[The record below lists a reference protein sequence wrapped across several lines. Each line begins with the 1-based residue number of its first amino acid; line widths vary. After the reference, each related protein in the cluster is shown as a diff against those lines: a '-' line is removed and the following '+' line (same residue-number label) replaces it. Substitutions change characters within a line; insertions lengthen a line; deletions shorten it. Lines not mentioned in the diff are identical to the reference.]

1 MANEEWEKV
10 SWEEKIEAKCA
21 TKPSTALEGDYV
33 NISQMWNRDIYT
45 FEPAPVRPL
54 PEELELMRIRREK
67 EEERRLV
74 AEKEEQARLEAG
86 GDDGDK
92 GGGQERAKALGARK
106 MDPEDKGLG
115 RKGLGRGRPQWDEE
129 GEELPFVVAVG
140 GGEEG
145 KEELRGPDAMHML
158 ESANMTRKHF
168 PYGNRGWRV
177 ELPHA
182 ILMARECA
190 ADTSGDGLWGTDVA
204 VATGRRGDEH
214 GTVDAEEDT
223 GTSGAGL
230 DVGDGERVVGRCEDR
245 VGGHVE
251 GVLGV
256 GGADECDRDAGLAG

>member
-67 EEERRLV
+67 EEAMRLA
-74 AEKEEQARLEAG
+74 AEKEEQARLEAE
-86 GDDGDK
+86 GDDGDCK
-92 GGGQERAKALGARK
+92 SGGQEGAKALGARK
-106 MDPEDKGLG
+106 MDPEDRGLG

-129 GEELPFVVAVG
+129 GEELPFVVPVG
-140 GGEEG
+140 GG
-145 KEELRGPDAMHML
+145 KERKKELRARRYAYAGK
-158 ESANMTRKHF
+158 RKHDNET
-168 PYGNRGWRV
+168 PRVRKSRLEV

-182 ILMARECA
+182 ILVTWECA
-190 ADTSGDGLWGTDVA
+190 ADTSGNGLWRTDVA

-214 GTVDAEEDT
+214 GTVDAEEDARAA
-223 GTSGAGL
+223 GAGL
-230 DVGDGERVVGRCEDR
+230 DVGDGERVVGRREDR

-251 GVLGV
+251 GVLSV

>member
-67 EEERRLV
+67 EEEMRLA
-74 AEKEEQARLEAG
+74 AEKEEQARLEAE

-92 GGGQERAKALGARK
+92 GGVQERAKALGARK

-140 GGEEG
+140 GGEER
-145 KEELRGPDAMHML
+145 KEGE
-158 ESANMTRKHF
+158 
-168 PYGNRGWRV
+168 
-177 ELPHA
+177 
-182 ILMARECA
+182 
-190 ADTSGDGLWGTDVA
+190 GDGGEG
-204 VATGRRGDEH
+204 GRR
-214 GTVDAEEDT
+214 
-223 GTSGAGL
+223 
-230 DVGDGERVVGRCEDR
+230 DGK
-245 VGGHVE
+245 
-251 GVLGV
+251 
-256 GGADECDRDAGLAG
+256 